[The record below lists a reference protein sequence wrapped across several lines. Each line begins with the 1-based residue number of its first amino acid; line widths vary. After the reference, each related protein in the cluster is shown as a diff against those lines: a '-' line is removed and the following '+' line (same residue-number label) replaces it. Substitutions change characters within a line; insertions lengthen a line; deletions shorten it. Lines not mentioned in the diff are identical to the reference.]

1 MATQNAVE
9 TALRAAGFMPA
20 EYQIQRS
27 HDHRGADYCVTSIR
41 LRTPRAEVVEPRIPA
56 LLEHGISVVRVID
69 GKTGRTIGY
78 HLIYVDGQG
87 GRLSEYTLSG

>member
-1 MATQNAVE
+1 MDTQNAVE
-9 TALRAAGFMPA
+9 TALRAAGFTPA

-27 HDHRGADYCVTSIR
+27 HDHRGPMHYVTSIR
-41 LRTPRAEVVEPRIPA
+41 LRAPRPEVVEPRIPA

-78 HLIYVDGQG
+78 HLTYVDGQG
-87 GRLSEYTLSG
+87 GRLSEYTLPG